1 MDEAKIIEVYNK
13 GINEVISLVKNMN
26 NGLSSEI
33 NNLNQNISDLNLQ
46 IGDLQK
52 KNEELNSRLKELE
65 AQINKNSSNS
75 SKPPSTD
82 GYKKHVKNNRIKSG
96 RLPGGQPGHEGSTLN
111 KVDNP
116 DKVVDLNIIDT
127 CTCGCDLKSVEDK
140 VRSRQVFDIPRI
152 KIDVIEYTVH
162 EKVCPVCGKVHKTEF
177 PLNVTQPVQYGEN
190 MKILM
195 NYLTGYQFLPLGR
208 AAEAIYDI
216 TKQTVSEGTIVNT
229 QKQLYGI
236 LEQSVNAIKKKI
248 IDSDVVHFDETGMR
262 SEGKTKWVHV
272 ASTESLT
279 YYEAHEKRGAE
290 AAKDI
295 GILPKFKGTSVHDHW
310 IPYYTFTDCTHGEC
324 NAHNVR
330 YLKDIVDNYKQEWAS
345 DMIGLLIEINRRV
358 GTLKAEGYE
367 GMGYVE
373 IQTWQ
378 SNYHHI
384 INEGSIED
392 SKKSPKV
399 LTKKGKEVKSKP
411 LLLLLKLQKYDIET
425 LAFMY
430 DFNVPF
436 DNNLGERDLRMQKL
450 RQKIS
455 GCFRGKEG
463 AEVFCRIRSYLS
475 TARKNGLTAMDA
487 IARAIKGHPFIP
499 ES

>member
-26 NGLSSEI
+26 SGLTGEI
-33 NNLNQNISDLNLQ
+33 NNLNQHISDLNLQ
-46 IGDLQK
+46 IGDLQN
-52 KNEELNSRLKELE
+52 KNIELSSRLKELE
-65 AQINKNSSNS
+65 ARINKNSSNS

-82 GYKKHVKNNRIKSG
+82 GYKKHVKNNRTKSG
-96 RLPGGQPGHEGSTLN
+96 RLPGGQSGHEGSTLN

-116 DKVVDLNIIDT
+116 DKVVELNIPDT
-127 CTCGCDLKSVEDK
+127 CTCGHDLKSVEDK
-140 VRSRQVFDIPRI
+140 FRSRQVFDIP
-152 KIDVIEYTVH
+152 KITLTVNEYMTH
-162 EKVCPVCGKVHKTEF
+162 EKVCPICGKVHKTEF
-177 PLNVTQPVQYGEN
+177 PSNVTQPVQYGEN

-208 AAEAIYDI
+208 AAEAIRDI
-216 TKQTVSEGTIVNT
+216 TNQTVSEGTIVNA
-229 QKQLYGI
+229 QKQLYDV
-236 LEQSVNAIKKKI
+236 LEQPVNVIKERI
-248 IDSDVVHFDETGMR
+248 INSDVVHFDETGMR
-262 SEGKTKWVHV
+262 SEGRTQWVHA

-279 YYEAHEKRGAE
+279 YYEAHDKRGAE

-310 IPYYTFTDCTHGEC
+310 MPYYTFTDCTHGEC

-330 YLKDIVDNYKQEWAS
+330 YLKDIVDNYKQEWAG
-345 DMIGLLIEINRRV
+345 DMISLLVEIHRRV
-358 GTLKAEGYE
+358 GNLKAEGFE
-367 GMGYVE
+367 GMGYGE

-378 SNYHHI
+378 GKYHHI
-384 INEGSIED
+384 INEGIIED
-392 SKKSPKV
+392 SQKSPKV
-399 LTKKGKEVKSKP
+399 LTPKGKEVKSKP
-411 LLLLLKLQKYDIET
+411 LLLLLKLQQYDIET

-436 DNNLGERDLRMQKL
+436 DNNLSERDLRMQKL

-463 AEVFCRIRSYLS
+463 ADVFCRIRSYIS

-487 IARAIKGHPFIP
+487 IARAVMGHPFIP
-499 ES
+499 ET